1 MKLNE
6 LSPQQLAQ
14 LYRQELTSAF
24 PPEELKPLRSMLSLM
39 EQGRYQALGLYDGE
53 DLVAYALIWLEPG
66 CPFALLD
73 YLGTM
78 AGLRDRGLGG
88 RMLDLLA
95 EHYAHFRGIFGEAE
109 APENGDPAGEPLRRR
124 RLAFYQRNGFRY
136 GGYDCALFG
145 VHFNCLYLGPET
157 DDRKVEALHR
167 SVYADY
173 FSPEHMARYIQLPL
187 HPGEAIHPSPAWV
200 EEDEEEVFP

>member
-78 AGLRDRGLGG
+78 AGLRDRGLRRGRGG
-88 RMLDLLA
+88 GADRPLSA
-95 EHYAHFRGIFGEAE
+95 RRAHFSTA
-109 APENGDPAGEPLRRR
+109 AGRHAGGVCTAGRHRAFDRRR
-124 RLAFYQRNGFRY
+124 RSN
-136 GGYDCALFG
+136 
-145 VHFNCLYLGPET
+145 
-157 DDRKVEALHR
+157 
-167 SVYADY
+167 
-173 FSPEHMARYIQLPL
+173 I
-187 HPGEAIHPSPAWV
+187 
-200 EEDEEEVFP
+200 

>member
-73 YLGTM
+73 YLGTTR
-78 AGLRDRGLGG
+78 ARRNEGLGSDMLSRLEQQG
-88 RMLDLLA
+88 RPLVA
-95 EHYAHFRGIFGEAE
+95 EAE
-109 APENGDPAGEPLRRR
+109 FPVPGGSDAENALRLRRIQ
-124 RLAFYQRNGFRY
+124 FYIRNGFTPAYIMSTCGMVWQALLCGTVEPLENIMAQHKTLY
-136 GGYDCALFG
+136 GDVRTDVVIPL
-145 VHFNCLYLGPET
+145 PEGQT
-157 DDRKVEALHR
+157 PQPP
-167 SVYADY
+167 YW
-173 FSPEHMARYIQLPL
+173 MI
-187 HPGEAIHPSPAWV
+187 
-200 EEDEEEVFP
+200 

>member
-73 YLGTM
+73 YLGIERERTRVEWVSAAEGAKFAATM
-78 AGLRDRGLGG
+78 QEFTETVRALG
-88 RMLDLLA
+88 
-95 EHYAHFRGIFGEAE
+95 
-109 APENGDPAGEPLRRR
+109 ENR
-124 RLAFYQRNGFRY
+124 RL
-136 GGYDCALFG
+136 
-145 VHFNCLYLGPET
+145 
-157 DDRKVEALHR
+157 
-167 SVYADY
+167 
-173 FSPEHMARYIQLPL
+173 
-187 HPGEAIHPSPAWV
+187 
-200 EEDEEEVFP
+200 EDLRCKEK

>member
-78 AGLRDRGLGG
+78 AGLRDRGLGS

-95 EHYAHFRGIFGEAE
+95 EHYAHFRGIFG
-109 APENGDPAGEPLRRR
+109 RRR
-124 RLAFYQRNGFRY
+124 PLKTGTPPGSPCAA
-136 GGYDCALFG
+136 GGWPSISATASATAGTTAPCSASTT
-145 VHFNCLYLGPET
+145 GP
-157 DDRKVEALHR
+157 
-167 SVYADY
+167 
-173 FSPEHMARYIQLPL
+173 
-187 HPGEAIHPSPAWV
+187 
-200 EEDEEEVFP
+200 

>member
-73 YLGTM
+73 YLGTIE
-78 AGLRDRGLGG
+78 GRRSQGLGTI
-88 RMLDLLA
+88 MLDLLA
-95 EHYAHFRGIFGEAE
+95 GYYNDYRGIFGEAE
-109 APENGDPAGEPLRRR
+109 APEGGSPEGEELRRR
-124 RLAFYQRNGFRY
+124 RLGFYLRNGFRY

-145 VHFNCLYLGPET
+145 VHYQTLIRGREDVT
-157 DDRKVEALHR
+157 
-167 SVYADY
+167 
-173 FSPEHMARYIQLPL
+173 
-187 HPGEAIHPSPAWV
+187 PGELLGVQEIIYSGHMPIQVYDRFIQIPLLPGQQPNSMGDWV
-200 EEDEEEVFP
+200 EE